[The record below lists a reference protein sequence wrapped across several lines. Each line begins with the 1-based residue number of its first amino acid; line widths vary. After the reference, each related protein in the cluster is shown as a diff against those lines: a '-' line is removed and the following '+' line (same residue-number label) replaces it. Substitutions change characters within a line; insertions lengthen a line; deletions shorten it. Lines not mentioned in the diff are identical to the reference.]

1 MGELTTIL
9 DSNID
14 KTMEKFNG
22 VREISK
28 GVYKAMIFIEG
39 KHIDLM
45 DGSEKACEKAYDKAL
60 IQKFNANKTR

>member
-1 MGELTTIL
+1 
-9 DSNID
+9 
-14 KTMEKFNG
+14 MEKFNG